1 MSLWANDP
9 SLDGDLGTLT
19 RRIAMFKWLCLL
31 VATAGL
37 AGFLWMIND
46 IRLDVKEVTA
56 NVNEQ
61 LGPIKKVTTSING
74 QLPSILANT
83 EKAVRTVDKHLPQI
97 IRQTEE
103 SVSTMAGVSGDVKQ
117 FKELFGDI
125 FANNQN
131 KELLKEVLST
141 LDLLEGLDAT
151 IGLKKDD
158 TNELKTAKPA
168 KHWARAARKE
178 APFLSLIGKSRG
190 DVLQRLTT
198 TGTGKPWYIKVGE
211 KAPMLLLDWITGN
224 KTPGKGS

>member
-1 MSLWANDP
+1 MSLGFAAQ
-9 SLDGDLGTLT
+9 GE
-19 RRIAMFKWLCLL
+19 IAMFKWVCLL

-37 AGFLWMIND
+37 AAFLWMIND
-46 IRLDVKEVTA
+46 IRLDVKAVTA
-56 NVNEQ
+56 NVNSQ
-61 LGPIKKVTTSING
+61 LGPLKEITTKIND
-74 QLPSILANT
+74 QLPPILTNT
-83 EKAVRTVDKHLPQI
+83 EKAVQSVNKHLPQI

-103 SVSTMAGVSGDVKQ
+103 TVSTVAGVSGDVKQ

-131 KELLKEVLST
+131 KDLLKEVLST
-141 LDLLEGLDAT
+141 LDLLEGLDAS

-158 TNELKTAKPA
+158 TNELKQAKPA

-198 TGTGKPWYIKVGE
+198 HGTGKPWYIKVGE
-211 KAPMLLLDWITGN
+211 KAPMLLLDWIAGN
-224 KTPGKGS
+224 NTPGK